1 MTKRFI
7 HGIIP
12 YQLINNNMRPQQ
24 AMFFGKRK
32 YEVSDPAFYD
42 SLIAEQKKRARQHS
56 QDATEWLELG
66 RLCEAK
72 IDMIQYVAR
81 RQFVIRYFLPFF
93 TLVLLGIIATYYFFA
108 PQLMVNAWLS
118 GLTLAVYLFAAAAL
132 IYIWF
137 LRYPLSG
144 RKYFLKALRLDP
156 QCGDAYVHLGLI
168 ALRRYQKRTA
178 YRFWE
183 QAVRL
188 HAGNKTKIERELKS
202 IYQKEFMSFFK
213 EKSENETRM
222 QRIID
227 HQLDQIRQLRSE
239 NANLETRVE
248 GLSAK
253 VDQAKWEVSHKTK
266 QLDKEMQQYISTIRQ
281 DYENKIVELQQ
292 EAEAEAQELAQRDF
306 VRLTTE
312 IMESKAGLEEQ
323 SFTAAARAVENTVG
337 GRAWQEFSEQTRSFL
352 ATAEH
357 VYTVLT
363 EQEQQPDYSLVGMEL
378 CKALETEINQRL
390 VGPFVEYL
398 KNNLS
403 DFLKIHQTG
412 TSKDGPSY
420 FTYLAKVVDQANY
433 PEVTSLTLGQYHF
446 VLNLTLQQDY
456 ALKEYGDF
464 LEWICAT
471 SGVLFENTFLNK
483 LEIVVKQYR
492 NTIAH
497 QAPMNQ
503 DEYDHL
509 KELILTGDGA
519 LLKICSKVENDK
531 IGKHT

>member
-1 MTKRFI
+1 
-7 HGIIP
+7 
-12 YQLINNNMRPQQ
+12 MRPQQ
-24 AMFFGKRK
+24 NMFFGKRK

-42 SLIAEQKKRARQHS
+42 ALIAEQKKRARQHS
-56 QDATEWLELG
+56 QDAMEWLELG

-72 IDMIQYVAR
+72 IDMIQYFAR

-93 TLVLLGIIATYYFFA
+93 TLVLLGVIVSYYFFA
-108 PQLMVNAWLS
+108 PQLMAKTWLS
-118 GLTLAVYLFAAAAL
+118 ELTLAVCLFGAAAL

-144 RKYFLKALRLDP
+144 RKYFLKALQLDP

-213 EKSENETRM
+213 EKSENETKM

-227 HQLDQIRQLRSE
+227 QQLDQIRQLHSA

-248 GLSAK
+248 SLSAK
-253 VDQAKWEVSHKTK
+253 VDQAKWEISHKTK

-281 DYENKIVELQQ
+281 DYENQIVKLHK

-312 IMESKAGLEEQ
+312 IMESKAGLEDQ
-323 SFTAAARAVENTVG
+323 SFAAAAKAVENTVG

-446 VLNLTLQQDY
+446 ILNLTLQQDY
-456 ALKEYGDF
+456 ALKEYNDF
-464 LEWICAT
+464 LEWICVA
-471 SGVLFENTFLNK
+471 SGVLFENTFLSK

-497 QAPMNQ
+497 QTPMNK

-509 KELILTGDGA
+509 KELILTGDDA

-531 IGKHT
+531 IRKM